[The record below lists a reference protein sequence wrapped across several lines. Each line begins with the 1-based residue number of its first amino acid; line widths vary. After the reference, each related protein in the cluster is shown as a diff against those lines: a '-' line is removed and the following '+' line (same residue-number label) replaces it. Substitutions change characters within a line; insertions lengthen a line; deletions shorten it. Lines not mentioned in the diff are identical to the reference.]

1 MKTNIVLLALAVFI
15 ISLII
20 TLNIFFQE
28 SYQSEMAEQFNRQQL
43 IIAKS
48 IAKSIEDDI
57 KHIES
62 ETVSLARLLGGI
74 GLEDRRIEEFVS
86 SAYPETT
93 ANIKVLNSRGK
104 VVYSSLGESLKP
116 RDAEL
121 FQGMKRSFEKKMFYQ
136 DLLAT
141 KRRIVMI
148 APIAGQQGLKGAL
161 IVEVMIDTIN
171 KKFLTPIR
179 AGIRGHAW

>member
-1 MKTNIVLLALAVFI
+1 MKTNIVLFALAVFI

-43 IIAKS
+43 LIAKS

-57 KHIES
+57 QHIEA
-62 ETVSLARLLGGI
+62 ETVSLARLLGDRS
-74 GLEDRRIEEFVS
+74 LEDRSVGEFVS
-86 SAYPETT
+86 TAFEMSEKMP
-93 ANIKVLNSRGK
+93 ANIKVLDSRGK

-121 FQGMKRSFEKKMFYQ
+121 FQGMKSSFEKKMFYQ
-136 DLLAT
+136 DWLRECYRGIFSTGFARKT
-141 KRRIVMI
+141 R
-148 APIAGQQGLKGAL
+148 LKIG
-161 IVEVMIDTIN
+161 
-171 KKFLTPIR
+171 R
-179 AGIRGHAW
+179 